1 MHSPGPSPTDSPINL
16 LEKIPSKDEITT
28 NIIISD
34 VTDENGKT
42 KYYISGIQ
50 KEEIHVPS
58 QISDRPVFQP
68 DIINIPP
75 CACAIHQV
83 YEKGHMSPSESKDN
97 ITWTKDEGLCPGK
110 KYRPKETGA
119 YSCKKYPGDKSCRRN
134 PFIKDVLKM
143 EKKKKEEQE
152 RKEEEKEEEKEEKAE
167 VLDTI
172 KEEDE
177 IKEEKEKFIPDLTYP
192 GYDSPWNLLRT
203 APSDVSKTDY
213 EQTLKL
219 TSPVLPVICTSK
231 AQVKQKNISSSNNEL
246 RGFGSTKNKNISNN
260 PFYRNNPVKIPF
272 GNPSNLLE
280 SIKER
285 KKGKNKIDRHIKQ
298 NRKILL
304 NKITTNKKDTQSSN
318 IISMA
323 ENKIEESQL
332 ESSSDKIIKEQ
343 CSTDKIQ
350 KWDDHK
356 ENEKKIEQLDKKRK
370 MARLKN
376 MLKLHM
382 PFLRDIQPAKEEVD
396 EICDSKIPI
405 DEEIS
410 YLTRKDPCGWR
421 TKSEQELPAKKT
433 LVYLCE
439 PDYPMET
446 METGPGG
453 RPCKCRENRNKKKIL
468 KYNIGGFV
476 AKNWRGPRKTKLKEE
491 NRLIDGVTFLTPSIS
506 PRRSDEY
513 IPEYDLVES
522 PYEICERTNERSK
535 LIEKYSG
542 PKSLVEKSRKRK
554 PASCTCS
561 GIAKKA
567 HLADE
572 KESIEKAR
580 QKLMELKSPE
590 ERWNTALKDPVLM
603 DYFTK
608 CKDKTFCWTSCRK
621 FAQNIR

>member
-16 LEKIPSKDEITT
+16 LEKIPSKDEIMT

-58 QISDRPVFQP
+58 QISDRPVFKP

-75 CACAIHQV
+75 CACAIQQV
-83 YEKGHMSPSESKDN
+83 YEKGHVSPSASKDN
-97 ITWTKDEGLCPGK
+97 IPWTKDEGLCPGK

-143 EKKKKEEQE
+143 EKKEKEEQE
-152 RKEEEKEEEKEEKAE
+152 EEKREEKAK

-177 IKEEKEKFIPDLTYP
+177 IEKEKEKFIPDLTYP

-203 APSDVSKTDY
+203 APSDISKTDY

-219 TSPVLPVICTSK
+219 TSPVLPVTCTSK

-246 RGFGSTKNKNISNN
+246 RRFGSTKNKNISNN
-260 PFYRNNPVKIPF
+260 PFYRNNPAKIQF
-272 GNPSNLLE
+272 DNPSNLSE
-280 SIKER
+280 SIKKQ
-285 KKGKNKIDRHIKQ
+285 KKEKNKIDR
-298 NRKILL
+298 NMLL
-304 NKITTNKKDTQSSN
+304 NKIAANKKDMQSSN
-318 IISMA
+318 TMVK
-323 ENKIEESQL
+323 NKIEKSQL

-343 CSTDKIQ
+343 SSSAAKIQ
-350 KWDDHK
+350 KCSDSK
-356 ENEKKIEQLDKKRK
+356 EDKKKIEQLDKKQK

-382 PFLRDIQPAKEEVD
+382 PFLRDIQPAVLPKELQPELKEEVD
-396 EICDSKIPI
+396 EICDSKIPS

-410 YLTRKDPCGWR
+410 YRTRKDPCGWR

-439 PDYPMET
+439 PDYPLET
-446 METGPGG
+446 MAPGPGG
-453 RPCKCRENRNKKKIL
+453 RPCKCRENRSKKKIL
-468 KYNIGGFV
+468 KYNVGGFV
-476 AKNWRGPRKTKLKEE
+476 AKDWRGPRKTKLKEE
-491 NRLIDGVTFLTPSIS
+491 NRLIDGVTYLTPSIS

-522 PYEICERTNERSK
+522 PYEICERTNEKLK

-554 PASCTCS
+554 PTSCTCS

-567 HLADE
+567 HLDQ
-572 KESIEKAR
+572 KEIEEAR

-590 ERWNTALKDPVLM
+590 ERWNVALKDPTLM
-603 DYFTK
+603 DYFTQ
-608 CKDKTFCWTSCRK
+608 CKDKTFCWSSCRK